1 MGFLWYIKITMENN
15 RIQKKGFIHH
25 ALSGVLRILHDGKK
39 NENKQ
44 TSSHS
49 ETITKNDIAKRIEKN
64 FGQALREL
72 AKR

>member
-1 MGFLWYIKITMENN
+1 MENN
-15 RIQKKGFIHH
+15 RFQNRGFIYVISG
-25 ALSGVLRILHDGKK
+25 ALRSILHDGKK

-44 TSSHS
+44 TSPHS
-49 ETITKNDIAKRIEKN
+49 KTITKDDIAKRIEKN